1 MILFFY
7 VEFNLSMLSDVA
19 STSHAHRPLEDNQ
32 RDNVPEVNFKGKKR
46 PPKKPYILPFPSFCS
61 YCGAKL
67 FRNESINFCCGQGDI
82 RLAQNSIPEI
92 MCHLF
97 LGNDAN
103 ASNFRKFMLFYN
115 SSFAFTSY
123 GVKKDPEL
131 THRNRGIYTF
141 RVQGQFYHF
150 INDVLPTQEE
160 PRYMQLYFFD
170 NDVELWHRLRSCPDL
185 TQIVVSTLM
194 RIMNVNPYAVFFRSL
209 REVGIHEES
218 RIVIRAD
225 PTHDQRTHNAPTAS
239 QVAAIWVEDEGSS
252 EPQRHDIVVYA
263 WSGVSHRVRHYYG
276 CYDPLQYPLLFPYG
290 DTGWHRCIYKYNS
303 SHRRREVCPTF
314 PINEVLV
321 QTAEDLIE
329 AKDAVASSSESE
341 EKVSCRE
348 YYCYRL
354 QIRPNDS
361 SILLRCGRLLQQYVV
376 DMYIKLESTRLD
388 FIRANQAVIR
398 AELYQGVIDSYNA
411 GQLYGANIGQIY
423 ILPSSFIGCGRDFR
437 CRYLSSMSVVQ
448 RYGKPNI
455 FLTMTCNPRWPEIE
469 RELLPHEEAQN
480 RPDLVARVF
489 RTKLIEVKKEIVEK
503 KLFGNVIGYVYVVEF
518 QKRGLPHAHFL
529 IILDGHSKIRSPDQY
544 DAFLSAEIPNVL
556 ENPHLHS
563 AVLKHMMHGPC
574 GRDFPTNPCMK
585 NGNCKNHYPRDYAD
599 MTTNGRNSYPIYRRR
614 QNEVCSTIKAVK
626 YLYKYVYKGHDR
638 VSFTVEDGVEQRDYD
653 EITAFQSARWISP
666 PEAVWRIFRFCM
678 NEIHPNVVP
687 LQVHLPNM
695 QPVLFRLYERL
706 HNIADDDN
714 RKRTTLAAFFERN
727 QTDAYARTLLYQQF
741 PEHYGWLGQKDEKIW
756 LPRRKGFAV
765 GRLVYTNTTE
775 GERYYLRLLLANIR
789 GPQSFEDLCTV
800 NNVTLSSFQESAYQ
814 RGLLEDDNSV
824 ENSLLEASNIQMPFA
839 LRRLFATLLIY
850 CTPKSPRLL

>member
-1 MILFFY
+1 MVVESVLKC
-7 VEFNLSMLSDVA
+7 VAEFNLSMLSDVA
-19 STSHAHRPLEDNQ
+19 STSHAHQPLEDNQ

-82 RLAQNSIPEI
+82 RLTQNSVPEI
-92 MCHLF
+92 MRHLF

-103 ASNFRKFMLFYN
+103 ASNFQKFVLFYN

-141 RVQGQFYHF
+141 RVQGQFYYF

-170 NDVELWHRLRSCPDL
+170 TDVELWHRLRSCPDL

-209 REVGIHEES
+209 REVGIDEES
-218 RIVIRAD
+218 RIVIHTIQ
-225 PTHDQRTHNAPTAS
+225 PTISVLTMHLLHLKLQRFGLKMKVHQPR
-239 QVAAIWVEDEGSS
+239 
-252 EPQRHDIVVYA
+252 RHDIVVYA
-263 WSGVSHRVRHYYG
+263 RSGVSHRVRHYYG

-290 DTGWHRCIYKYNS
+290 DTGWHQCIYKYNS

-329 AKDAVASSSESE
+329 AEDAVASSSESE
-341 EKVSCRE
+341 KK
-348 YYCYRL
+348 
-354 QIRPNDS
+354 
-361 SILLRCGRLLQQYVV
+361 QYAV

-423 ILPSSFIGCGRDFR
+423 ILPSSFIGCGRDLR

-489 RTKLIEVKKEIVEK
+489 RAKLIEVKKEIVEK
-503 KLFGNVIGYVYVVEF
+503 KLFGNVAGYVYVVEF

-544 DAFLSAEIPNVL
+544 DAFVSAEIPNVL

-614 QNEVCSTIKAVK
+614 E
-626 YLYKYVYKGHDR
+626 
-638 VSFTVEDGVEQRDYD
+638 
-653 EITAFQSARWISP
+653 W
-666 PEAVWRIFRFCM
+666 
-678 NEIHPNVVP
+678 
-687 LQVHLPNM
+687 
-695 QPVLFRLYERL
+695 
-706 HNIADDDN
+706 
-714 RKRTTLAAFFERN
+714 
-727 QTDAYARTLLYQQF
+727 
-741 PEHYGWLGQKDEKIW
+741 
-756 LPRRKGFAV
+756 
-765 GRLVYTNTTE
+765 
-775 GERYYLRLLLANIR
+775 
-789 GPQSFEDLCTV
+789 
-800 NNVTLSSFQESAYQ
+800 
-814 RGLLEDDNSV
+814 
-824 ENSLLEASNIQMPFA
+824 
-839 LRRLFATLLIY
+839 
-850 CTPKSPRLL
+850 